1 MCIILI
7 SSSSSS
13 SIITIITIITIIIII
28 IDLYANWVLGP
39 AWVLGRAGKIWVA
52 AVSGSLL
59 KSEIR
64 L

>member
-1 MCIILI
+1 MCIIII
-7 SSSSSS
+7 SSSSI
-13 SIITIITIITIIIII
+13 IITIITIITIII